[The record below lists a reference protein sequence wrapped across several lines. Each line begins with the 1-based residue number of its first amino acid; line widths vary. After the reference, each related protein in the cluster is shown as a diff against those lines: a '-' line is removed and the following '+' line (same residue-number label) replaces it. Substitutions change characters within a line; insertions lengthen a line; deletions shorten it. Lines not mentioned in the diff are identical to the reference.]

1 MNNRSR
7 TVLYLC
13 FVFFLI
19 MSGTALSQE
28 LYKEKTTPSL
38 EKIRQICNVEGQYI
52 GKYKDSSGVLH
63 FFFHK
68 ANEVPIELT
77 LYQLDTDAWVA
88 SGSCRCAGCSRL
100 VTK

>member
-19 MSGTALSQE
+19 LSGTGFSQE

-38 EKIRQICNVEGQYI
+38 EKIRQICNIPGQYI

-63 FFFHK
+63 LFFYR
-68 ANEVPIELT
+68 ADSTPAELT
-77 LYQLDTDAWVA
+77 LYKLDTDVWVA
-88 SGSCRCAGCSRL
+88 SGSCRCDGRSR
-100 VTK
+100 VITQ